1 MKTLVAALSL
11 LTLSGA
17 ALAAPTQYNIDP
29 NHTYPSFEVDH
40 FGGMSVWRGKFA
52 TSSGTV
58 QLDRAGK
65 TGSVDITIDPASID
79 TGNEKLNNHVKT
91 AEDMLDVAKFPTA
104 TYKGKFAK
112 FKGDAPTEVDG
123 ELTLHGV
130 TKPVKLTIN
139 SFKCM
144 MHPMM
149 KKEFCGADATA
160 TFSRADFGITW
171 GQNFGFKPE
180 VKLSI
185 QVEAFKAD

>member
-65 TGSVDITIDPASID
+65 TGSVDITIDATSID
-79 TGNEKLNNHVKT
+79 TGNEKLNNHVRT
-91 AEDMLDVAKFPTA
+91 GEDMLDVAKYPTA

-112 FKGDAPTEVDG
+112 FKGDSPTEVVG
-123 ELTLHGV
+123 ELTLHGI
-130 TKPVKLTIN
+130 TKPLNLTIN

>member
-17 ALAAPTQYNIDP
+17 ALAAPAQYNIDP

-52 TSSGTV
+52 SSSGTV

-91 AEDMLDVAKFPTA
+91 AEDMLDIAKFPTA

>member
-1 MKTLVAALSL
+1 MKTFVTALSL
-11 LTLSGA
+11 LTLSAA

-65 TGSVDITIDPASID
+65 SGSVDITIDPASID

-130 TKPVKLTIN
+130 TKPLKLTIN